1 MSGWFSFA
9 KKYLWHEEK
18 TPFHLSPKDMSR
30 LQAHNEILLF
40 SIFEGVIASMIIL
53 GSYLHVF
60 KTGDSSFYPI
70 LIYSFSLLIAIFI
83 LNKHKNLLAACFCLT
98 PPLIVFGI
106 LTVFGFH
113 PNNGIFEKTIISVF
127 IIFWFFYTIR
137 IFEICRNFNDLKSE
151 SVSSSS
157 NPIHQ

>member
-53 GSYLHVF
+53 GSYLHIF

-83 LNKHKNLLAACFCLT
+83 LSKHKNLLAACFCLT

-137 IFEICRNFNDLKSE
+137 IFEICRNFNDLKPE

>member
-9 KKYLWHEEK
+9 KKYRWPEEK

-53 GSYLHVF
+53 GSYLHIF

-113 PNNGIFEKTIISVF
+113 PNNGIFEKTIISFF
-127 IIFWFFYTIR
+127 IIFWFFYLI
-137 IFEICRNFNDLKSE
+137 KKK
-151 SVSSSS
+151 V
-157 NPIHQ
+157 

>member
-53 GSYLHVF
+53 GSYLHIF

-113 PNNGIFEKTIISVF
+113 PNNGILEKTTISVF
-127 IIFWFFYTIR
+127 FKIFLSYLDNSFL
-137 IFEICRNFNDLKSE
+137 IFK
-151 SVSSSS
+151 
-157 NPIHQ
+157 